1 MLEDQY
7 RPTIQDVVG
16 LGIDLMV
23 GGGGGG
29 EWGDDL

>member
-23 GGGGGG
+23 GGGGR